1 MPPVLQVAHAGQQI
15 QILHMLA
22 ENSLGSNPF
31 GAVCPLHPSSFL
43 TPSQT
48 HAHVC
53 ECSTKGP
60 VCTELHYADHC
71 QQFIAEFSSMPLWI
85 DFFSV
90 PYFRKCCGHF
100 FVPPVSGVKGTTSAQ
115 ASQEFLWRCQFPI
128 SWKSFSGVPMLLELY
143 LMHVIDIFGLGRN
156 ESLVLITIPSLP
168 WEHLD

>member
-1 MPPVLQVAHAGQQI
+1 MQANRFKFYTCLQKIALEATLLEQSVHSILPLSSPPHRP
-15 QILHMLA
+15 M
-22 ENSLGSNPF
+22 
-31 GAVCPLHPSSFL
+31 
-43 TPSQT
+43 
-48 HAHVC
+48 
-53 ECSTKGP
+53 P

-168 WEHLD
+168 